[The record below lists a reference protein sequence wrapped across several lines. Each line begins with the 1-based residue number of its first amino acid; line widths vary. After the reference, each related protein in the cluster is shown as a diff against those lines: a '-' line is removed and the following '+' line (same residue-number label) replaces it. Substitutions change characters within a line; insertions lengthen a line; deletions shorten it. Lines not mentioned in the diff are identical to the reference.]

1 MANESSENGNT
12 KGLGWIKNS
21 IEQLNVKNLKIPH
34 VGWNNLKQLPNQN

>member
-21 IEQLNVKNLKIPH
+21 IEQLNVKPQDTSC
-34 VGWNNLKQLPNQN
+34 WME

>member
-21 IEQLNVKNLKIPH
+21 IEQLNVKTSRYLMLDGIILK
-34 VGWNNLKQLPNQN
+34 